1 MVPNI
6 GNDKGGMELRFGTS
20 VLRECGLDGI
30 TSSSG
35 GFGVSASL
43 CSEWSESDMAAGGTV
58 KTRKQQRWLRTRENR
73 ETRIKNK
80 ITYDGREPLLM
91 ADKWWRRTGVVED

>member
-1 MVPNI
+1 VVPNI

-43 CSEWSESDMAAGGTV
+43 CSEWSESDMAAGGKEQV
-58 KTRKQQRWLRTRENR
+58 WLKIRKRKT
-73 ETRIKNK
+73 
-80 ITYDGREPLLM
+80 
-91 ADKWWRRTGVVED
+91 